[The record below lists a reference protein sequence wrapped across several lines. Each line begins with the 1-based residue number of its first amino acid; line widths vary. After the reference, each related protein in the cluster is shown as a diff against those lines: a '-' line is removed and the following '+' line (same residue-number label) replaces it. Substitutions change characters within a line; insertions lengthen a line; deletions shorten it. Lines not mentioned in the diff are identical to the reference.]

1 MSNLNFTRH
10 GRIRAQQRG
19 IRRAHIEAV
28 IGYADME
35 ARRGNGFSSIWIS
48 KREIRRLGPST
59 PEGIPTDRLQGLTV
73 LQSGGQACVTV
84 FRNRKTKAY
93 RRDSGRRS

>member
-1 MSNLNFTRH
+1 MSNFTRH

-19 IRRAHIEAV
+19 IRPAYIDAV

-35 ARRGNGFSSIWIS
+35 ARRGNGSSSVWIS
-48 KREIRRLGPST
+48 KRELRRLGPST

-73 LQSGGQACVTV
+73 LQSGDQACVTV
-84 FRNRKTKAY
+84 FRNHKTKAY
-93 RRDSGRRS
+93 RRDAGRRS